1 MIRSFKP
8 TSRTLLIGG
17 IITVILTLFLLF
29 IDRIIIAEEP
39 IFLILNGLSFIIF
52 WLFIAVLMTR
62 YSVLSVFYGLSLVV
76 LADLAD
82 RYLPISNNPI
92 TIPILL
98 LFWLGVGYLIQPD
111 FFKKYRVL
119 ILSVSGLLMC
129 YYFYHFLT
137 TPNYGSDDRGNFS
150 NFVLISFAAFLGLWG
165 FEQWRWL
172 KTLQSDKANAE
183 LALLR
188 SQINPHFF
196 FNTLNN
202 LYGLVVEKSD
212 QAPEVVLKLSDM
224 MRYTIYEGKKELVYL
239 KAEIKYLETYI
250 ELHKIRYQKN
260 VDIRFTQ
267 DVDDT
272 LQVAPLLFIILLEN
286 AIKHGVEKVR
296 EGAFVHLMIRSQE
309 KDIYFVIEN
318 SYNKPTPKTS
328 KGIGL
333 DNLKGRLEYLYPNRH
348 NLITEEDESI
358 FKAQLNLTLT

>member
-1 MIRSFKP
+1 
-8 TSRTLLIGG
+8 
-17 IITVILTLFLLF
+17 
-29 IDRIIIAEEP
+29 
-39 IFLILNGLSFIIF
+39 
-52 WLFIAVLMTR
+52 MTK
-62 YSVLSVFYGLSLVV
+62 YSVLSILYGLSLIVF
-76 LADLAD
+76 ADLAD

-98 LFWLGVGYLIQPD
+98 LFWLGVWYLIQPD
-111 FFKKYRVL
+111 FFKKYRVV

-129 YYFYHFLT
+129 YFFYQYLT

-150 NFVLISFAAFLGLWG
+150 NLLLISFIAFLGLWG

-224 MRYTIYEGKKELVYL
+224 MRYTIYEGKKELVKL
-239 KAEIKYLETYI
+239 KDEINYLETYI

-260 VDIRFTQ
+260 VDIQFTTE
-267 DVDDT
+267 VDDN

-296 EGAFVHLMIRSQE
+296 EGAFVHLMIKSKGE
-309 KDIYFVIEN
+309 DISFVIEN
-318 SYNKPTPKTS
+318 SLNKS
-328 KGIGL
+328 ASNDSRGIGL
-333 DNLKGRLEYLYPNRH
+333 DNLKGRLKYLYPNRH
-348 NLITEEDESI
+348 DLIIEEGESV

>member
-1 MIRSFKP
+1 
-8 TSRTLLIGG
+8 
-17 IITVILTLFLLF
+17 
-29 IDRIIIAEEP
+29 
-39 IFLILNGLSFIIF
+39 
-52 WLFIAVLMTR
+52 MTR
-62 YSVLSVFYGLSLVV
+62 YSVLSVIYGLSLIVF
-76 LADLAD
+76 ADLAD
-82 RYLPISNNPI
+82 RYFPISNNPI

-98 LFWLGVGYLIQPD
+98 LFWLGVWYLIQPD
-111 FFKKYRVL
+111 FFKKYRVA

-129 YYFYHFLT
+129 YFFYQFLT

-224 MRYTIYEGKKELVYL
+224 MRYTIYEGKKDLVSI
-239 KAEIKYLETYI
+239 KNEINYLETYI

-267 DVDDT
+267 EVDADV
-272 LQVAPLLFIILLEN
+272 QVAPLLFIILLEN
-286 AIKHGVEKVR
+286 AIKHGVENVR
-296 EGAFVHLMIRSQE
+296 NNAFVHIMIKSQG
-309 KDIYFVIEN
+309 KNISFVIEN
-318 SYNKPTPKTS
+318 SLKKLTS
-328 KGIGL
+328 DDSRGIGL
-333 DNLKGRLEYLYPNRH
+333 DNLKGRLEILYPNRH
-348 NLITEEDESI
+348 DLIIEEGESV
-358 FKAQLNLTLT
+358 FKAQLNLTLI